1 MNVGAFKEIS
11 DHTIHTASIFQDHD
25 SIAFAVVVFSLFK
38 ISLRVRDK
46 KKFAKRVQS
55 VLTRLKEDLQKG
67 DARSYRLRIKKL
79 FEKISDIDN
88 KFKRYVDE
96 VISHAQVKKGTKVYE
111 HGVSIAR
118 AAEILGVSHW
128 ELMSYVGK
136 TGIPERERV
145 SETITQRMRFARR
158 LFIA

>member
-1 MNVGAFKEIS
+1 M
-11 DHTIHTASIFQDHD
+11 
-25 SIAFAVVVFSLFK
+25 IAFSLFK
-38 ISLRVRDK
+38 ISQRVRDQK
-46 KKFAKRVQS
+46 RFAKKVQG
-55 VLTRLKEDLQKG
+55 VLTRLKEDLQAG
-67 DARSYRLRIKKL
+67 EAQSYRLRIKKL

-145 SETITQRMRFARR
+145 SETIIQRMRLARR
-158 LFIA
+158 LFMH

>member
-1 MNVGAFKEIS
+1 M
-11 DHTIHTASIFQDHD
+11 
-25 SIAFAVVVFSLFK
+25 
-38 ISLRVRDK
+38 RDQK
-46 KKFAKRVQS
+46 RFAKRVEG
-55 VLTRLKEDLQKG
+55 VLTQLKEDLKKE
-67 DARSYRLRIKKL
+67 DVRSYRLRIKKL

-96 VISHAQVKKGTKVYE
+96 VISHAQIKKGTKVYE

-118 AAEILGVSHW
+118 AAEILGVGHW

-145 SETITQRMRFARR
+145 HETIIQRMRLARR
-158 LFIA
+158 LFIP